1 MKVFFD
7 SSALAKRYID
17 EKGSDKVEEICRKTV
32 TLTVSIICLSEIISA
47 LNRLRREKIL
57 NKNQY
62 KKIKSALIKDLETAD
77 LYNISSRVVQLS
89 IYLLE
94 RYTLRAMDSFH
105 IGCAIVAEVDLFVS
119 SDQRQLAAAKKA
131 RLKIQRV

>member
-17 EKGSDKVEEICRKTV
+17 EKGSDKVEEICRKTD

-57 NKNQY
+57 NTNQY

-77 LYNISSRVVQLS
+77 LYNISSRVIQLS
-89 IYLLE
+89 IDLLE
-94 RYTLRAMDSFH
+94 RYTLRVMDSFH
-105 IGCAIVAEVDLFVS
+105 IGCAIIADVDLFVS
-119 SDQRQLAAAKKA
+119 ADQRQLVAAKKA
-131 RLKIQRV
+131 GLKIQRV

>member
-17 EKGSDKVEEICRKTV
+17 EKGSDKVEEICRKTD

-57 NKNQY
+57 NTNQY

-77 LYNISSRVVQLS
+77 LYNISSRVIQLS
-89 IYLLE
+89 IDLLE

-105 IGCAIVAEVDLFVS
+105 IGCAIIADVDLFVS
-119 SDQRQLAAAKKA
+119 ADQRQLVAAKKA
-131 RLKIQRV
+131 GLKIQRV

>member
-17 EKGSDKVEEICRKTV
+17 EKGSDKVEEICRKTD

>member
-77 LYNISSRVVQLS
+77 LYNISSRVIELS
-89 IYLLE
+89 IDLLE
-94 RYTLRAMDSFH
+94 RYAPRAMDSFH
-105 IGCAIVAEVDLFVS
+105 IGCAIIADVELFVS
-119 SDQRQLAAAKKA
+119 SDQRQLAAAKKVG
-131 RLKIQRV
+131 LKIQQV

>member
-17 EKGSDKVEEICRKTV
+17 EKGSDKVEEICRKTD

-131 RLKIQRV
+131 GLKIQRV

>member
-17 EKGSDKVEEICRKTV
+17 EKGSDKVEEICRKTD

-57 NKNQY
+57 NKYQY